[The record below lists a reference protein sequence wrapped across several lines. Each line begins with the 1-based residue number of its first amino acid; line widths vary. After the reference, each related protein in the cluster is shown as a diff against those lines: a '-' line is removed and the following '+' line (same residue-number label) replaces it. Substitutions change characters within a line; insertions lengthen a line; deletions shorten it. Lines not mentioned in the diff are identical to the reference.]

1 MKKSILSVLL
11 LLLAL
16 SASLGVQAQNT
27 LNVYQKDGTIVCF
40 PFSSNPVTRFVDA
53 NVVITTTDQTVS
65 YPFESIEKYTF
76 DDGVSPTGL
85 VTIRDNNN
93 LRQPISIYNA
103 GGQFVRSVIPTGGSA
118 DLDLRKLPAGTYIIK
133 NGTVTY
139 KIHKQ

>member
-1 MKKSILSVLL
+1 MKKSILLL

-53 NVVITTTDQTVS
+53 DVVITTTDQTVS
-65 YPFESIEKYTF
+65 YPFASIEKYTF
-76 DDGVSPTGL
+76 DDGVTPTGL
-85 VTIRDNNN
+85 ISIRGTERLDA
-93 LRQPISIYNA
+93 PISVYNA
-103 GGQFVRSVIPTGGSA
+103 GGQLVRSVTPTDGNA
-118 DLDLRKLPAGTYIIK
+118 DLDLRSLPAGTYIIK

-139 KIHKQ
+139 KIQKK